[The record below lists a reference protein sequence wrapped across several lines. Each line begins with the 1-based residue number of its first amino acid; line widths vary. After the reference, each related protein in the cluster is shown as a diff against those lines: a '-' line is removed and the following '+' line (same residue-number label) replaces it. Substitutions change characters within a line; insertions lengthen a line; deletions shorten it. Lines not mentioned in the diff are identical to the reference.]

1 MPGSFAGVPV
11 GHKMRRMNG
20 YRIVASRERG
30 PGRPRTRYHRIV
42 SVTGPLQLIQVF
54 ANTLGASPG
63 ADQLGTREEAAAWL
77 RAAGLLPAEAG
88 LSNSEHAALARLRD
102 SIRDVL
108 AAHTRGRED
117 GDAAVRLT
125 KALADGRLVLTV
137 DAVSAVQL
145 ASAARSSYPNLV
157 ADIAVAIAGSA
168 ASGAWPRLKACS
180 APQCG
185 QAFYDE
191 SESAA
196 ARYCPAHAG
205 SL

>member
-1 MPGSFAGVPV
+1 ML
-11 GHKMRRMNG
+11 RMNC
-20 YRIVASRERG
+20 YRIVASRERAAG
-30 PGRPRTRYHRIV
+30 GPRTRYHRIV

-54 ANTLGASPG
+54 ANTLGGSP
-63 ADQLGTREEAAAWL
+63 ATDQLGTREEAAAWL
-77 RAAGLLPAEAG
+77 RAAGLLAAEAG
-88 LSNSEHAALARLRD
+88 LSNSEYAALLRLRD

-108 AAHTRGRED
+108 AAHTGGRENA
-117 GDAAVRLT
+117 DAAARLT

-137 DAVSAVQL
+137 DAASAVQL

-180 APQCG
+180 VPQCG

-191 SESAA
+191 SGSAG
-196 ARYCPAHAG
+196 ARTCSAHAG
-205 SL
+205 SP

>member
-1 MPGSFAGVPV
+1 ML
-11 GHKMRRMNG
+11 RMNG
-20 YRIVASRERG
+20 YRMVASRERAAG
-30 PGRPRTRYHRIV
+30 GPRTRYHRIV

-54 ANTLGASPG
+54 ANTLGGSP
-63 ADQLGTREEAAAWL
+63 ATDQLGTREEAAAWL
-77 RAAGLLPAEAG
+77 RAAGLLAAEAG
-88 LSNSEHAALARLRD
+88 LSNSEYAALLRLRD

-108 AAHTRGRED
+108 AAHTGGRENA
-117 GDAAVRLT
+117 DAAARLT

-137 DAVSAVQL
+137 DAASAVQL

-180 APQCG
+180 VAQCG

-191 SESAA
+191 SGSAG
-196 ARYCPAHAG
+196 ARTCSAHAG
-205 SL
+205 SP

>member
-1 MPGSFAGVPV
+1 M
-11 GHKMRRMNG
+11 
-20 YRIVASRERG
+20 
-30 PGRPRTRYHRIV
+30 
-42 SVTGPLQLIQVF
+42 SVTGPLQLIQGF
-54 ANTLGASPG
+54 ANTLDAGSP
-63 ADQLGTREEAAAWL
+63 ATDQLGTREEAAAWL

-88 LSNSEHAALARLRD
+88 LSNSEHAALVRLRD

-117 GDAAVRLT
+117 GDAAARLT

-180 APQCG
+180 VPQCG

-191 SESAA
+191 SGSAG
-196 ARYCPAHAG
+196 ARTCSAHAG
-205 SL
+205 SP

>member
-1 MPGSFAGVPV
+1 ML
-11 GHKMRRMNG
+11 RMNG
-20 YRIVASRERG
+20 YRMVASRERAAG
-30 PGRPRTRYHRIV
+30 GPRTRYHRIV

-54 ANTLGASPG
+54 ANTLGGSP
-63 ADQLGTREEAAAWL
+63 ATDQLGTREEAAAWL
-77 RAAGLLPAEAG
+77 RAAGLLAAEAG
-88 LSNSEHAALARLRD
+88 LSNSEYAALLRLRD

-108 AAHTRGRED
+108 AAHTGGRENA
-117 GDAAVRLT
+117 DAAARLT

-137 DAVSAVQL
+137 DAASAVQL

-180 APQCG
+180 VPQCG

-191 SESAA
+191 SGSAG
-196 ARYCPAHAG
+196 ARTCSAHAG
-205 SL
+205 SP

>member
-1 MPGSFAGVPV
+1 
-11 GHKMRRMNG
+11 
-20 YRIVASRERG
+20 
-30 PGRPRTRYHRIV
+30 V

-54 ANTLGASPG
+54 ANTLDASPG
-63 ADQLGTREEAAAWL
+63 ADQLGTREDAAAWL

-88 LSNSEHAALARLRD
+88 LSNSEHAALLRLRG

-108 AAHTRGRED
+108 AAHADGHED
-117 GDAAVRLT
+117 ADAAARLT
-125 KALADGRLVLTV
+125 RALADGRLVLTV
-137 DAVSAVQL
+137 DPASTVQL

-157 ADIAVAIAGSA
+157 ADIAIAIAGSA

-180 APQCG
+180 VRQCG

-191 SESAA
+191 SGSAA
-196 ARYCPAHAG
+196 ARHCPAHAG